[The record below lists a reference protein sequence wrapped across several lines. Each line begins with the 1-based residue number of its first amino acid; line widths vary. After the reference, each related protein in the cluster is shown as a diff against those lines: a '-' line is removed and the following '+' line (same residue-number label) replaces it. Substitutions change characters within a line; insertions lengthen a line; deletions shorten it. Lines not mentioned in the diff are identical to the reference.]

1 MQAVLAPLRAE
12 LGLPELQDVP
22 STPPPG
28 LVEAQLAVVADERV
42 PVFSFTFGT
51 LSLEAVR
58 EAGSVILGTATTVAE
73 AVELERLGVDAVV
86 AQSGEAGG
94 HRGTFLGPFED
105 AVVGG
110 VALVPRIVDRVS
122 VPVLLAGGIMDGR
135 GIAAALALG
144 AEGVQLGTAF
154 LGCPEAGSTALQR
167 GMLAGAADRTLV
179 TRAYS
184 GRQARLVR
192 TRLVD
197 AIEDA
202 GVDPLPF
209 PTPGD
214 ARRRAASCRARG
226 GSPGPA
232 LRARRTGLRPRSA
245 SCRRRSSSR
254 RSSARRRMR
263 SVVSPADRVVRPDE
277 PARNRTATT
286 TSSTR
291 SPRGIPI
298 VARERCSACRAS
310 SGRGQFVFGLGR
322 TGMVFKLTD
331 PVTHAR
337 ALAVPGAHL
346 FDPSGRGQP
355 FRQWVVVPPEQVGRV
370 GAACRRGG
378 RARPLGPAEVVQVA
392 GVGLKSD
399 TWSSCT
405 PAAMRAA

>member
-1 MQAVLAPLRAE
+1 MSGLDTGVCRLLGTRYPIVQAPMAGGFTTPELVAAVSNAGALGSLGGATLGPDELRDAIGAIRRLTDRPFAVNLFAQLPPPEADTERVAAMQAVLAPLRAE
-12 LGLPELQDVP
+12 LGLSEPQVVP
-22 STPPPG
+22 SAPSPG

-51 LSLEAVR
+51 LSLEAVK

-73 AVELERLGVDAVV
+73 AVELERLGVDAIV

-94 HRGTFLGPFED
+94 HRGTFLGSFED

-110 VALVPRIVDRVS
+110 VALVPRIADRVS

-167 GMLAGAADRTLV
+167 STLAGAADRTLV

-209 PTPGD
+209 PLQ
-214 ARRRAASCRARG
+214 AILVAELRAA
-226 GSPGPA
+226 A
-232 LRARRTGLRPRSA
+232 LE
-245 SCRRRSSSR
+245 
-254 RSSARRRMR
+254 
-263 SVVSPADRVVRPDE
+263 ADRQDLLFVL
-277 PARNRTATT
+277 AGQGSAA
-286 TSSTR
+286 
-291 SPRGIPI
+291 I
-298 VARERCSACRAS
+298 RE
-310 SGRGQFVFGLGR
+310 L
-322 TGMVFKLTD
+322 
-331 PVTHAR
+331 
-337 ALAVPGAHL
+337 
-346 FDPSGRGQP
+346 
-355 FRQWVVVPPEQVGRV
+355 
-370 GAACRRGG
+370 
-378 RARPLGPAEVVQVA
+378 
-392 GVGLKSD
+392 
-399 TWSSCT
+399 
-405 PAAMRAA
+405 PAAELVATLVRETEGAIRRLAGR